1 MVQKSQDNK
10 QQDTINHKMNPLTFP
25 FSAMVGQEAFKR
37 ALILNAINPAIGGVL
52 VSGSR
57 GMAKSTLARAFADI
71 LPPLSANQL
80 LDKPNFVTLPLG
92 ASAEQLTGSLDI
104 NHLLEQQHVKF
115 QAGLL
120 AKAHQGVLYVDEVNL
135 LADHLVD
142 LLLDVAAS
150 GVNYIERDG
159 ISHSH
164 PAQFILLGTMN
175 PDEGELRPQLQ
186 DRFGLAV
193 LLEQHYDVQA
203 RISIVKQREAFERN
217 PSEFCRTYES
227 LQQNLQQRILQA
239 RERLPIVSL
248 SDELHISIA
257 ERCIKAKVDGLR
269 ADLVWY
275 RAALAHAAWQQR
287 STVLLEDINAVEDFV
302 LNHRRQE
309 NPPNSPPSSPPNP
322 PPFSRPP
329 NHSNHQQP
337 NSPYHQEETDQSSQ
351 TDHNESDW
359 GGLATEQQPSTRLA
373 QSLTLSHLQKKGVS
387 QKKQRPPIDQL
398 IQSANGT
405 KGLAQTLTTQSQ
417 TTHAKQTTLSRQIDW
432 LASLIAQRGRLPLR
446 RLYYRQH
453 QRRALTLH
461 LVVLDHSASL
471 LQQQLFAKAKGL
483 VLTIAQQAYLA
494 REQLTLIS
502 IGQPI
507 RTVLSCVRAPKQLQS
522 LLDPLPAGGG
532 TALRDGLWHT
542 YHYMRQLLR
551 RLPHLQ
557 LQSYLITDGKTRQ
570 TFYDLPDFLR
580 TQGNWSVIDMEQAP
594 VKRGRARELADQLQ
608 ARYIPLA
615 GLNL

>member
-1 MVQKSQDNK
+1 
-10 QQDTINHKMNPLTFP
+10 MNALTFP
-25 FSAMVGQEAFKR
+25 FSAIVGQHTFKL

-71 LPPLSANQL
+71 LPPLSANQP
-80 LDKPNFVTLPLG
+80 LDQPNFVTLPLG
-92 ASAEQLTGSLDI
+92 ASAEHLTGSLDI
-104 NHLLEQQHVKF
+104 NHVLEQQQVKF

-120 AKAHQGVLYVDEVNL
+120 AKAHQGILYVDEVNL

-159 ISHSH
+159 ISHRH

-193 LLEQHYDVQA
+193 LLKHDYDVPA
-203 RISIVKQREAFERN
+203 RIAIVKQREAFERD
-217 PSEFCRTYES
+217 PAAFCHTYEP
-227 LQQNLQQRILQA
+227 LQQDLQQRIRQA
-239 RERLPIVSL
+239 RERLKTVFL
-248 SDELHISIA
+248 SDDLHVAIA
-257 ERCIKAKVDGLR
+257 ERCIEANVDGLR
-269 ADLVWY
+269 ADIVWY

-287 STVLLEDINAVEDFV
+287 STVLREDIQAVEALV
-302 LNHRRQE
+302 LNHRRQA

-322 PPFSRPP
+322 PPFSRPAKNP
-329 NHSNHQQP
+329 DGQQNTSQANQAEVDP
-337 NSPYHQEETDQSSQ
+337 SSQ
-351 TDHNESDW
+351 TEQAESDW
-359 GGLATEQQPSTRLA
+359 GGLATEQQISTRFD
-373 QSLTLSHLQKKGVS
+373 QSLTLSHLHRKTVS
-387 QKKQRPPIDQL
+387 QKKHAKPVDQL
-398 IQSANGT
+398 IQSAN
-405 KGLAQTLTTQSQ
+405 KSAGLAQTLQTQSANAQ
-417 TTHAKQTTLSRQIDW
+417 LISSTQIDW
-432 LASLIAQRGRLPLR
+432 LASIIAQRGHLPLR
-446 RLYYRQH
+446 QLSYRQNKC
-453 QRRALTLH
+453 RALTLH
-461 LVVLDHSASL
+461 LIVLDHSASM

-483 VLTIAQQAYLA
+483 ILTIAQQAYLA
-494 REQLTLIS
+494 REQLSLIS

-507 RTVLSCVRAPKQLQS
+507 RTVLSCVRAPKQLQN

-542 YHYMRQLLR
+542 YDYMRRLLR

-570 TFYDLPDFLR
+570 AFHDLPDLLR
-580 TQGNWSVIDMEQAP
+580 TRGNWSVIDVEQAR
-594 VKRGRARELADQLQ
+594 VKRGRARELANHLQ

-615 GLNL
+615 HLNPNEKII

>member
-1 MVQKSQDNK
+1 
-10 QQDTINHKMNPLTFP
+10 MNALTFP
-25 FSAMVGQEAFKR
+25 FSAIVGQHTFKL

-71 LPPLSANQL
+71 LPPLSANQP
-80 LDKPNFVTLPLG
+80 LDQPNFVTLPLG
-92 ASAEQLTGSLDI
+92 ASAEHLTGSLDI
-104 NHLLEQQHVKF
+104 NHVLEQQQVKF

-120 AKAHQGVLYVDEVNL
+120 AKAHQGILYVDEVNL

-159 ISHSH
+159 ISHRH

-193 LLEQHYDVQA
+193 LLKHDYDVPA
-203 RISIVKQREAFERN
+203 RIAIVKQREAFERD
-217 PSEFCRTYES
+217 PAAFCHTYEP
-227 LQQNLQQRILQA
+227 LQQDLQHRIRQA
-239 RERLPIVSL
+239 RERLKTVFL
-248 SDELHISIA
+248 SDDLHVAIA
-257 ERCIKAKVDGLR
+257 ERCIEANVDGLR
-269 ADLVWY
+269 ADIVWY

-287 STVLLEDINAVEDFV
+287 STVLREDIQAVEALV
-302 LNHRRQE
+302 LNHRRQA

-322 PPFSRPP
+322 PPFSRPAKNP
-329 NHSNHQQP
+329 DAQQNTSQANQAEVDP
-337 NSPYHQEETDQSSQ
+337 SSQ
-351 TDHNESDW
+351 TEQAESDW
-359 GGLATEQQPSTRLA
+359 GGLATEQQISTRFD
-373 QSLTLSHLQKKGVS
+373 QSLTLSHLHRKTVS
-387 QKKQRPPIDQL
+387 QKKHAKSVDQL
-398 IQSANGT
+398 IQSAN
-405 KGLAQTLTTQSQ
+405 KSDGLAQTLQIQSANTQLISS
-417 TTHAKQTTLSRQIDW
+417 TQIDW
-432 LASLIAQRGRLPLR
+432 LASIIAQRGHLPLR
-446 RLYYRQH
+446 QLSYRQNK
-453 QRRALTLH
+453 RRALTLH
-461 LVVLDHSASL
+461 LIVLDHSASM

-483 VLTIAQQAYLA
+483 ILTIAQQAYLA
-494 REQLTLIS
+494 REQLSLIS

-507 RTVLSCVRAPKQLQS
+507 RTVLSCVRAPKQLQR

-542 YHYMRQLLR
+542 YDYMRQLLR

-570 TFYDLPDFLR
+570 AFHDLPDLLR
-580 TQGNWSVIDMEQAP
+580 TRGNWSVIDVEQAR
-594 VKRGRARELADQLQ
+594 VKRGRARELANHLQ

-615 GLNL
+615 HLNP

>member
-1 MVQKSQDNK
+1 
-10 QQDTINHKMNPLTFP
+10 MNALTFP
-25 FSAMVGQEAFKR
+25 FSAIVGQHTFKL

-71 LPPLSANQL
+71 LPPISANQS
-80 LDKPNFVTLPLG
+80 LDQPNFVTLPLG
-92 ASAEQLTGSLDI
+92 ASAEHLTGSLDI
-104 NHLLEQQHVKF
+104 NHVLEQQQVKF

-175 PDEGELRPQLQ
+175 PDEGELRSQLQ

-193 LLEQHYDVQA
+193 LLEHDYDVQA
-203 RISIVKQREAFERN
+203 RIAIVKQREAFERD
-217 PSEFCRTYES
+217 PAAFCHTYES
-227 LQQNLQQRILQA
+227 LQQDLQQRIRQA
-239 RERLPIVSL
+239 RERLKTVTL
-248 SDELHISIA
+248 SDDLHVAIA
-257 ERCIKAKVDGLR
+257 ERCITAKVDGLR
-269 ADLVWY
+269 ADIVWY

-287 STVLLEDINAVEDFV
+287 STVLLEDINAVEALV

-309 NPPNSPPSSPPNP
+309 NPPDSPTSSRPNP

-329 NHSNHQQP
+329 KNPNHQEHTSQQ
-337 NSPYHQEETDQSSQ
+337 NQGEVDQSSQ
-351 TDHNESDW
+351 TAQGDSDW
-359 GGLATEQQPSTRLA
+359 GGLATEQQSATRFD
-373 QSLTLSHLQKKGVS
+373 QSLTLSHLQKKTVS
-387 QKKQRPPIDQL
+387 QKKHVKLVDQL
-398 IQSANGT
+398 IQSAN
-405 KGLAQTLTTQSQ
+405 KSDGLARTLQMQSPNAQ
-417 TTHAKQTTLSRQIDW
+417 LNSSTQIDW
-432 LASLIAQRGRLPLR
+432 LASIIAQRGHLPLR
-446 RLYYRQH
+446 RLYYRQN

-461 LVVLDHSASL
+461 LIVLDHSASM

-483 VLTIAQQAYLA
+483 ILTIAQQAYLA
-494 REQLTLIS
+494 REQLSLIS

-551 RLPHLQ
+551 RLPYLK

-570 TFYDLPDFLR
+570 ALHDLPDLLR
-580 TQGNWSVIDMEQAP
+580 TCGNWAVIDVEQTR
-594 VKRGRARELADQLQ
+594 VKRGRARELANHLQ

-615 GLNL
+615 HLNL